1 MVAQGSAGF
10 IWKRRGATSSL
21 HVTCSNSHSSSAARL
36 AGWVA
41 TLLPLKLQVLARGRS
56 RGAKRGNKPAR
67 QQSENVGRI
76 GRGRQL
82 SQAWYLCKVEDVEFH
97 QELGLVRIT
106 RKSVSMKSSPS
117 LKRRQLLFVGD
128 SA

>member
-41 TLLPLKLQVLARGRS
+41 TLPPLKLQVLARGPS

-117 LKRRQLLFVGD
+117 LKRRQLMFVGD